1 MQGAGWVSF
10 LETFLFRDD
19 DSFQLRS
26 LVGDAWKSSTTSPP
40 ASTTDRHARR
50 GIEWLRPYEGTSE
63 DYGYAEFYASVEAVL
78 LGRATYEKLPG
89 VPGVALRRKPYWFCP
104 ANGNT
109 PASVV
114 AEMKARG
121 LRRAWL
127 VGGGKL
133 AAAFRAEGLITEHI
147 VSVVPVILGAGTP
160 LFDGAGT
167 GAALRSQAR
176 APIRVAS
183 SSCAMNNIF

>member
-1 MQGAGWVSF
+1 VEIIYYVAA
-10 LETFLFRDD
+10 
-19 DSFQLRS
+19 S
-26 LVGDAWKSSTTSPP
+26 LDGLIATPDG
-40 ASTTDRHARR
+40 

-63 DYGYAEFYASVEAVL
+63 DYGYAEFYASVQAVL
-78 LGRATYEKLPG
+78 LGRATYEKCLEFPEWPYAG
-89 VPGVALRRKPYWFCP
+89 KPYWVLSR

-147 VSVVPVILGAGTP
+147 VSVVPVILGAGIP
-160 LFDGAGT
+160 LFDGPGPAQPLRLAGSRAYPS
-167 GAALRSQAR
+167 GIVQLRYET
-176 APIRVAS
+176 
-183 SSCAMNNIF
+183 IF